1 VIHPEIRESIM
12 FEHFIKEKVGKNI
25 MEKIPKVFDD
35 LFDMIRNRSYVTFET
50 LLTGVKILP
59 TFFVTFLLNILD
71 GTRLPKMFFPT
82 TAKLYKF

>member
-59 TFFVTFLLNILD
+59 TFFITFLLNILH
-71 GTRLPKMFFPT
+71 RWH
-82 TAKLYKF
+82 